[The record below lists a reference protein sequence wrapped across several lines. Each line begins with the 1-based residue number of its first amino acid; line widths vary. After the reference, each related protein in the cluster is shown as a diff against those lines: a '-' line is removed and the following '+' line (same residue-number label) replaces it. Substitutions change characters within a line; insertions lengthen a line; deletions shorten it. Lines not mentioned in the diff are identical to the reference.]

1 MHRNMSTYSSDL
13 CARLFEIRHAY
24 GALLEGSDRSL
35 PPDLPQKLLAVVAE
49 ASRLS
54 LPDVAETARSLASF
68 QIGLGQQ
75 PPDDWNLSQIRLLL
89 GNLMSRLC
97 PEGCGGD
104 EYPDATLITPIAPS
118 GINTN
123 GHVALYLESR
133 AVSALLHDMLN
144 GAGFVPYAIQSMAQ
158 FTDVDHGKAPAAIV
172 ADLSLCRRDP
182 HTRRTV
188 QILRETIVPAPHLFC
203 LAHADDFS
211 ARLEAV
217 RLGATRFLNKPL
229 DTDKLLAI
237 LRGVTDRTP
246 HEPFR
251 VLLVDD
257 DPSMTLV
264 HGAILAE
271 VGIEVQEVN
280 HPEEALTMA
289 ESFRPDV
296 IVMDVYMP
304 GCNGLELAGVLRQ
317 DEAFTDTPILFLSAE
332 TDIHRQML
340 AMDLGGDDFQTKPVT
355 PEMLQASV
363 IARAK
368 RARMLKRTRLDCR
381 QMASQLNSLLPSH
394 QSRHLALIWRLDTV
408 RRLLVSPTGSSA
420 RLSALEVALVQHLV
434 AHPGHHASREHLI
447 NALASN
453 HGPYDGPRLEAL
465 ISRLRRKSADKCG
478 VKLPILSEYGRGY
491 SFAARIQIL

>member
-1 MHRNMSTYSSDL
+1 MPRNMSKLSSDL
-13 CARLFEIRHAY
+13 CSRLFEIRHAY

-35 PPDLPQKLLAVVAE
+35 PPDLPQQLLAVVAE

-75 PPDDWNLSQIRLLL
+75 PPDDWNLGQIRLLL
-89 GNLMSRLC
+89 GNLMSRVC
-97 PEGCGGD
+97 PESCNVD
-104 EYPDATLITPIAPS
+104 EFPEAVLVTPIAPS
-118 GINTN
+118 VKN
-123 GHVALYLESR
+123 GNERVALYLESR
-133 AVSALLHDMLN
+133 SVSALLHDVLN
-144 GAGFVPYAIQSMAQ
+144 GAGFAPYPIQSMEQ
-158 FTDVDHGKAPAAIV
+158 LTHVDHSEVPAAIV
-172 ADLSLCRRDP
+172 ADLSLCQRDP
-182 HTRRTV
+182 HTRKTV
-188 QILRETIVPAPHLFC
+188 LALREIIRPAPHLFC
-203 LAHADDFS
+203 LAHADDFA

-229 DTDKLLAI
+229 DTDKLLAV

-271 VGIEVQEVN
+271 IGIEVQEVN
-280 HPEEALTMA
+280 RPEEALVRA

-317 DEAFTDTPILFLSAE
+317 DETLADTPILFLSAE

-363 IARAK
+363 LARAK

-394 QSRHLALIWRLDTV
+394 QTRHLALIWRLDTV

-420 RLSALEVALVQHLV
+420 HLSALEVSLMQHLV

-447 NALASN
+447 SALASN